1 MNTHV
6 RYTAALA
13 VLLLAGLAV
22 AAGEESVQLQDAP
35 DRDLVVARCSVCHS
49 VDYVQMNV
57 FVLDRAG
64 WQKSV
69 RKMIDQFGAPIG
81 EADANRIVEYLA
93 THY

>member
-1 MNTHV
+1 MSTLL
-6 RYTAALA
+6 RCASALILA
-13 VLLLAGLAV
+13 LCAGLAV
-22 AAGEESVQLQDAP
+22 AAGEESIQLQDAP
-35 DRDLVVARCSVCHS
+35 GRELVVARCSVCHS
-49 VDYVQMNV
+49 VDYVQMNAPA
-57 FVLDRAG
+57 LDRAG